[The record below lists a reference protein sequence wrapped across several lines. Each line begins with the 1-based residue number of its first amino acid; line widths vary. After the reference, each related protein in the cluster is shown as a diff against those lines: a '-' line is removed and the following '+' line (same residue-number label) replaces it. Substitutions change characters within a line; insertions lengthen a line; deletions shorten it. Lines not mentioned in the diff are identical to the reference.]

1 VASRK
6 AVTIVGM
13 TLMRMPKIP
22 AGRETDVQPPG
33 DTDPA
38 GTGPAAPDAAEAS
51 RVGRLRGVLGS
62 QLAQNCSRLAQHWVV
77 AGLLAAGLALRVL
90 AMVAYRPILFYIDSG
105 KYLFHS
111 GGNDP
116 VGYRVPL
123 RLILLVANLDTVA
136 AVQHLIGLAM
146 AVVIYA
152 VLVRR
157 GSPRWLAAL
166 AVAPVLLDAYELQ
179 IEQTVMPDVW
189 LEALIVA
196 GLALLLWRPRTPL
209 WMLAVAGATLGLSA
223 TFAQVGEGLVLP
235 AVIYVLAATDGWR
248 RALGRAGLLCL
259 AFAVPILAYMSTAAA
274 VTGHFWLSNTGT
286 NGLYGR
292 AATAADC
299 ATLRVPAAERPLCPA
314 PAQKAALGDDGLEH
328 NPASPRFHT
337 HLPPAAASHLV
348 SRFTRAVL
356 DQQPLNVVSAF
367 GRDTLKLFAVDRVT
381 DPGDTPIAR
390 WQFQTRYPYYTPH
403 ATRAEV
409 GSAIARFG
417 GGPPAVP
424 AGPASFLRGYQLHGG
439 YTPGPLY
446 LVAVA
451 AGLIGSVALIGWPLA
466 RRRAARGQAGPGDGG
481 TNPQGLAP
489 RQPALACLLFF
500 ATGVVV
506 LLVSDVFE
514 FSWRYQLPA
523 LVTLPPAGALGL
535 VVLAGWLRSCSI
547 GRKDALPQRP
557 RC

>member
-1 VASRK
+1 M
-6 AVTIVGM
+6 TTVGM

-22 AGRETDVQPPG
+22 AGRGTDVRPDG
-33 DTDPA
+33 DADPA
-38 GTGPAAPDAAEAS
+38 GTGPGSPDADDSPGAAVPAQAQPGVAGAAAARS
-51 RVGRLRGVLGS
+51 GAARVAALRAGLGR
-62 QLAQNCSRLAQHWVV
+62 HWVL
-77 AGLLAAGLALRVL
+77 AGLLLAGLLLRVL

-105 KYLFHS
+105 KYLFRS

-123 RLILLVANLDTVA
+123 RLILVVGNLDTVA

-146 AVVIYA
+146 AVAIYA
-152 VLVRR
+152 VLARR

-166 AVAPVLLDAYELQ
+166 AAAPVLLDAYELQ

-196 GLALLLWRPRTPL
+196 GLALLLWRPRAPL
-209 WMLAVAGATLGLSA
+209 WMLAAAGATLGLSA
-223 TFAQVGEGLVLP
+223 TFAQVGECLVLP
-235 AVIYVLAATDGWR
+235 AVIYVLAAADGWR
-248 RALGRAGLLCL
+248 RALAQAGLVCV
-259 AFAVPILAYMSTAAA
+259 AFVVPILAYMSIAAA

-292 AATAADC
+292 VAAAADC

-328 NPASPRFHT
+328 NPASPRFGT

-348 SRFTRAVL
+348 ARFTRAVL
-356 DQQPLNVVSAF
+356 SQQPMNVVSAI
-367 GRDTLKLFAVDRVT
+367 GRDTLKLFATDRVT
-381 DPGDTPIAR
+381 DPGDTPIDR
-390 WQFQTRYPYYTPH
+390 WQFQSRYPYYTPH

-409 GSAIARFG
+409 GSAIARSG
-417 GGPPAVP
+417 GGRPAVS
-424 AGPASFLRGYQLHGG
+424 AGPTSFLRGYQLHGG
-439 YTPGPLY
+439 FTPGPLY
-446 LVAVA
+446 LVAA
-451 AGLIGSVALIGWPLA
+451 LAGLGGSAALIGWPLA
-466 RRRAARGQAGPGDGG
+466 RRRAAHGQDGADGAGGGETGPRG
-481 TNPQGLAP
+481 L
-489 RQPALACLLFF
+489 ALACLLFF
-500 ATGVVV
+500 ATGVAV

-535 VVLAGWLRSCSI
+535 VVLTHWLRP
-547 GRKDALPQRP
+547 ARP

>member
-1 VASRK
+1 
-6 AVTIVGM
+6 
-13 TLMRMPKIP
+13 MRMPKIP
-22 AGRETDVQPPG
+22 AGRETDVQPTG

-38 GTGPAAPDAAEAS
+38 VTGPAVPDGAEVS
-51 RVGRLRGVLGS
+51 RVGRARGVLRSG
-62 QLAQNCSRLAQHWVV
+62 LARHCSWLARHWVLAV
-77 AGLLAAGLALRVL
+77 LLVAGLALRVL

-146 AVVIYA
+146 AVAIYA

-189 LEALIVA
+189 LEALIV
-196 GLALLLWRPRTPL
+196 GLALLLWRPRPPL
-209 WMLAVAGATLGLSA
+209 WMLAAAGATLGLSA
-223 TFAQVGEGLVLP
+223 TFAQVGECLVVP

-248 RALGRAGLLCL
+248 RALGRACL
-259 AFAVPILAYMSTAAA
+259 VCVAFLVPIGVYMGTSAA

-292 AATAADC
+292 AAAAADC
-299 ATLRVPAAERPLCPA
+299 ATLHVPVAERPLCPT

-337 HLPPAAASHLV
+337 RLPPAAASHLV

-356 DQQPLNVVSAF
+356 SQQWLNVASAF
-367 GRDTLKLFAVDRVT
+367 GQDTLKLF
-381 DPGDTPIAR
+381 
-390 WQFQTRYPYYTPH
+390 
-403 ATRAEV
+403 
-409 GSAIARFG
+409 S
-417 GGPPAVP
+417 GGP
-424 AGPASFLRGYQLHGG
+424 GH
-439 YTPGPLY
+439 
-446 LVAVA
+446 
-451 AGLIGSVALIGWPLA
+451 
-466 RRRAARGQAGPGDGG
+466 
-481 TNPQGLAP
+481 
-489 RQPALACLLFF
+489 
-500 ATGVVV
+500 
-506 LLVSDVFE
+506 
-514 FSWRYQLPA
+514 
-523 LVTLPPAGALGL
+523 
-535 VVLAGWLRSCSI
+535 
-547 GRKDALPQRP
+547 
-557 RC
+557 